1 MLLVYHDN
9 EEKHTHTHTIDISV
23 FSGFVFVL
31 SGVAFFMLTSIALS
45 SLSIYRKFQME

>member
-9 EEKHTHTHTIDISV
+9 EEKHTHTIDFSV

-31 SGVAFFMLTSIALS
+31 SGVALFMLTSIALS